1 MAKQLTLNQTIN
13 LIREIALSH
22 DQINTVYFGD
32 VWEFLAQSDNVYPA
46 MFYSLTGS
54 SISGKNLSMDFSLFF
69 LDRQLVDETNETD
82 VLSDQLLIA
91 QDIFAMFNYPKFD
104 WEIDQDVTIDF
115 FTENEKDYLAG
126 VKFDITLNYPMLNDR
141 CQVPS
146 AFSYPEYV
154 ASLSSN
160 GGAVNYVKFLLDY
173 PSFATLPA
181 NGDSSK
187 IYVTNNNNKL
197 YRWVD
202 NAWVDIYSEA
212 IALWGNINGTL
223 SNQTD
228 LQNALN
234 LKAPLASPTF
244 TGTVSGISKAM
255 VGLGNV
261 DNTTDLLKPIS
272 TATQTALN
280 LKYDATNP
288 AGYITGITSGNVTT
302 ALGFTPVTNAR
313 TITINGT
320 ALDLSANRSYS
331 VGTVTSVGALTLGTS
346 GTDVSSTVANSTT
359 TPVITLNIPTASAT
373 NRGVL
378 SSADWTTFNNKQ
390 SISSGTTNT
399 VVKFTSSTVIGNSN
413 ITDSGTLITLG
424 SNTYV
429 NGNLRAGIATDAGF
443 RLDIAGSTRFQ
454 GTTASDTAP
463 LGAEI
468 ATTGTGTNWTG
479 TSFATGYTHTV
490 GSTASLTDSSV
501 AVIGTTYRVGVTI
514 TGRTAGSITIVYG
527 GETFISGRTTSIIL
541 ARQAITTAGLV
552 VTPTSDFDGTVVFNI
567 NSVGNSSASIT
578 FSNSSGSVV
587 TEMRNSTFNNLFIG
601 TNAGRKSTVL
611 SNFNIQN
618 TFIGNSCG
626 QNNSNGRFN
635 TFVGFECA
643 FSNSAG
649 DSLTA
654 IGTGALYANTTG
666 SFNIAM
672 GQGALGSNTT
682 GGLNT
687 GLGQSALNANT
698 TGGNNVGVG
707 QASLSLNTTGSNN
720 IAIGVN
726 AGRNIASG
734 SANTITNTSIYIG
747 ENTRASS
754 DNQTNQIVIGHS
766 SIGLGSNTTIIG
778 NSSTVI
784 TAIYGDIL
792 LGGTTPIT
800 SALLAMTSTTE
811 GFLPPRMTTTQ
822 KNAIATPATGLIV
835 FDTTLGKL
843 CVFSTTWQT
852 ITSV

>member
-69 LDRQLVDETNETD
+69 LDRQLQDETNETD

-187 IYVTNNNNKL
+187 IYVTNDNNKL

-234 LKAPLASPTF
+234 AKAPLASPTF
-244 TGTVSGISKAM
+244 TGTVSGITKAM

-280 LKYDATNP
+280 LKYDASNP
-288 AGYITGITSGNVTT
+288 AGYTT
-302 ALGFTPVTNAR
+302 N
-313 TITINGT
+313 
-320 ALDLSANRSYS
+320 
-331 VGTVTSVGALTLGTS
+331 VGTVTSVGALTLSTS
-346 GTDVSSTVANSTT
+346 GTDVSSTVANGTT

-378 SSADWTTFNNKQ
+378 SASDWTAFNNKQ

-413 ITDSGTLITLG
+413 ITDTGSLITLG
-424 SNTYV
+424 SNSYV

-443 RLDIAGSTRFQ
+443 RLDVAGSTRFQ

-463 LGAEI
+463 LGSEI
-468 ATTGTGTNWTG
+468 ATTGSGTNWTG

-490 GSTASLTDSSV
+490 GSTANLTDSSV

-527 GETFISGRTTSIIL
+527 GETYISGRTTSIIL

-552 VTPTSDFDGTVVFNI
+552 VTPTSDFDGTVVFTI
-567 NSVGNSSASIT
+567 NSVGNSSPSIT

-672 GQGALGSNTT
+672 GQGALASNTT

-698 TGGNNVGVG
+698 TGGNNVAVG

-726 AGRNIASG
+726 AGRNISNG

-747 ENTRASS
+747 ENTRASA
-754 DNQTNQIVIGHS
+754 DNQTNQIVIGHQTV
-766 SIGLGSNTTIIG
+766 GLGSNTTILG
-778 NSSTVI
+778 NSSTVT
-784 TAIYGDIL
+784 TAIYGDLL

-822 KNAIATPATGLIV
+822 KNAIGSPATGLV
-835 FDTTLGKL
+835 VYDTTLNKL
-843 CVFSTTWQT
+843 CVRAASAWETL
-852 ITSV
+852 TSL